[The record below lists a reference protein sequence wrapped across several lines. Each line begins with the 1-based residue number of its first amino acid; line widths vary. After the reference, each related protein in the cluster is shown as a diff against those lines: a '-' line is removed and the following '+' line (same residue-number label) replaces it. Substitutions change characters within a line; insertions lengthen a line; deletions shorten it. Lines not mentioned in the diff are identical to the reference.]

1 MSPHGLIF
9 LMAVLSGVGG
19 ELLFPRSTLLVVGAS
34 SLALLAG
41 LLLYIGE
48 PPSPLGLALVTPMIL
63 AGAAIGVAAG
73 RSLSRLRGRS

>member
-19 ELLFPRSTLLVVGAS
+19 ELLFPRSTLRVA
-34 SLALLAG
+34 LALLAG